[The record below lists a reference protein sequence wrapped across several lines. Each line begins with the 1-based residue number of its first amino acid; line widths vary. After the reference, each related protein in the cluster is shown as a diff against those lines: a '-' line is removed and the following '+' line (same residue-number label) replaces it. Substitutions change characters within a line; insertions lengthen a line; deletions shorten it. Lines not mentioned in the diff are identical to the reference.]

1 MTQFMRIAVLIFV
14 ILLATACA
22 QPPIDDEALSAEKLE
37 RALQSAKV
45 HTELAGEYFN
55 RGQWEVALEEVDEA
69 LKAQPNYAPAYNVLG
84 LVNMAL
90 NEDSKAFDNFE
101 QAVRL
106 APKNAEILN
115 NYGWFLCQR
124 LPDRMDQ
131 AINFFLM
138 AAKDTLY
145 QTPEMAYTNAGLCE
159 LKRSRY
165 DEARLF
171 FRKALS
177 IQSNYSSALIG
188 LINIEFQRGNLSDA
202 RSKLTHF
209 LQNNPSTPD
218 GLLLA
223 LQIEQAAGDQRAAD
237 SYLFQ
242 LQKYFPDSKEAI
254 AVREGRIK

>member
-1 MTQFMRIAVLIFV
+1 MMRFVPIAAFVFV
-14 ILLATACA
+14 ILLTTACV
-22 QPPIDDEALSAEKLE
+22 QPPIDEDALNAEKLE
-37 RALQSAKV
+37 RAVQSAKV
-45 HTELAGEYFN
+45 HTELAGEYFH
-55 RGQWEVALEEVDEA
+55 RGQWDVALEEVDEA
-69 LKAQPNYAPAYNVLG
+69 FKAQPDYAPAYNVLG

-90 NEDSKAFDNFE
+90 NEDSKALDNFE

-106 APKNAEILN
+106 APKNAEIHN

-124 LPDRMDQ
+124 LPERMDQ

-138 AAKDTLY
+138 AAKEPLY

-171 FRKALS
+171 FQKALS
-177 IQSNYSSALIG
+177 IQSNYSSAMIG
-188 LINIEFQRGNLSDA
+188 LINIEFQRGNLQNA

-223 LQIEQAAGDQRAAD
+223 LQIEQAAGDQQAAD

-254 AVREGRIK
+254 AVREGKIR

>member
-1 MTQFMRIAVLIFV
+1 MTQFVRIAVFIV
-14 ILLATACA
+14 VSLLAACA
-22 QPPIDDEALSAEKLE
+22 HPPVDEEALNAEKLE

-55 RGQWEVALEEVDEA
+55 RGQWDVALEEIDEA
-69 LKAQPNYAPAYNVLG
+69 LKAQPDYAPAYNVLG

-90 NEDSKAFDNFE
+90 NEDGKAMNNFE

-106 APKNAEILN
+106 APKNAEIHN

-124 LPDRMDQ
+124 LPERMDQ
-131 AINFFLM
+131 AINYYLM
-138 AAKDTLY
+138 AAKDPLY
-145 QTPEMAYTNAGLCE
+145 PTPEMAYTNAGLCE

-171 FRKALS
+171 FHKALS
-177 IQSNYSSALIG
+177 IQSNYPSALIG
-188 LINIEFQRGNLSDA
+188 LINVEFQRGNLSNA
-202 RSKLTHF
+202 RSKLTQF
-209 LQNNPSTPD
+209 LQHNPSTPD

-254 AVREGRIK
+254 AVREGRIR

>member
-1 MTQFMRIAVLIFV
+1 MRFVPIAAFVFV
-14 ILLATACA
+14 ILLTTACV
-22 QPPIDDEALSAEKLE
+22 QPPIDEDALNAEKLE
-37 RALQSAKV
+37 RAVQSAKV
-45 HTELAGEYFN
+45 HTELAGEYFH
-55 RGQWEVALEEVDEA
+55 RGQWDVALEEVDEA
-69 LKAQPNYAPAYNVLG
+69 FKAQPDYAPAYNVLG

-90 NEDSKAFDNFE
+90 NEDSKALDNFE

-106 APKNAEILN
+106 APKNAEIHN

-124 LPDRMDQ
+124 LPERMDQ

-138 AAKDTLY
+138 AAKEPLY

-171 FRKALS
+171 FQKALS
-177 IQSNYSSALIG
+177 IQSNYSSAMIG
-188 LINIEFQRGNLSDA
+188 LINIEFQRGNLQNA

-223 LQIEQAAGDQRAAD
+223 LQIEQAAGDQQAAD

-254 AVREGRIK
+254 AVREGKIR